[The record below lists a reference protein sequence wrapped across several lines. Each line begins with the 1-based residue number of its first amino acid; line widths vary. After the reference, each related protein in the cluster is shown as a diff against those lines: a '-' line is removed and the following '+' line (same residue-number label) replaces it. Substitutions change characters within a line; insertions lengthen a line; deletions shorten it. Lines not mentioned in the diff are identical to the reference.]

1 MFYSHQLLARKA
13 PLGQIWMAATMHA
26 KINRR
31 KLDKLDIIKI
41 CEEILNPSV
50 PMALRLSGILMGGV
64 VIVYERKVKLLYDD
78 VTRLLVEINEAW
90 KAKSVADPTV
100 LPKGKSQA
108 RKEAVTLPENEDI
121 DIEGMLNLS
130 NGATTMFQQT
140 SYFAMRLDS
149 VDEQYV
155 NNDAGDPPQQF
166 HQAEA
171 ENITLPERFDSC
183 QADAYLYSRLE
194 RFDIEGDEETQLNFT
209 SGEHTQIH
217 IPPSPPRDEHQKAD
231 TTQDDQHPE
240 QQVNQPEECQEFRQ
254 KVGMK
259 QVQERQG
266 PIRRKTRR
274 TQASAMDFEQTII
287 PGHLYQ
293 SWLQNSSDIVSRRG
307 RKRKR
312 TDVMATMK
320 IVNLMELPPIVLI
333 GDLFTTGSRDIYYPR
348 PLLDLWM
355 KSTRTPRASPSE
367 RNTPPLTPEP
377 SSSTPPGRQQYEDP
391 VGYPFEDFHSGV
403 GSQSLEPSID
413 KQRRHSGMT
422 RGNSDPAQVVLEGLT
437 ANLENNDLGGTDAN
451 PMATPGN
458 SDDVRSIPS
467 SASGQAIPSE
477 ANSGRSNRKRPYSA
491 SGHGSVRLEPVFE
504 VNHPDVNFELSRLHE
519 HGLTS
524 EPDFFVETGPTQTQ
538 KPINDQP
545 LDKTTDSIRRLLKS
559 HFDTAGAPQ
568 VESLDHLTA
577 GRTRKE
583 AAVFFY
589 KTCVLATHDAIRVE
603 QKVAY
608 GEILISRGPK
618 MG

>member
-13 PLGQIWMAATMHA
+13 PLGQ
-26 KINRR
+26 
-31 KLDKLDIIKI
+31 I

-121 DIEGMLNLS
+121 DIEGMLNFS

-155 NNDAGDPPQQF
+155 NNDAREEDPPQQF
-166 HQAEA
+166 H
-171 ENITLPERFDSC
+171 

-231 TTQDDQHPE
+231 TIQDDQHPE
-240 QQVNQPEECQEFRQ
+240 QQVNQPEDCQEFR
-254 KVGMK
+254 

-333 GDLFTTGSRDIYYPR
+333 GDLFTTASRDIYYPR

-355 KSTRTPRASPSE
+355 KSTRTPHASPSE
-367 RNTPPLTPEP
+367 RTTPPLPPEP

-391 VGYPFEDFHSGV
+391 VGYPFEDYSGV

-437 ANLENNDLGGTDAN
+437 ANLENNGLGGTDAN

-491 SGHGSVRLEPVFE
+491 SGHSSVRLEPVFE

-519 HGLTS
+519 HGPTS

-583 AAVFFY
+583 AAIFFY
-589 KTCVLATHDAIRVE
+589 KTCVLATHDAIKVE

>member
-1 MFYSHQLLARKA
+1 
-13 PLGQIWMAATMHA
+13 MAATMHA

-41 CEEILNPSV
+41 WWSRHRVRTKN
-50 PMALRLSGILMGGV
+50 
-64 VIVYERKVKLLYDD
+64 D

-121 DIEGMLNLS
+121 DIEGMLNFS

-155 NNDAGDPPQQF
+155 NNDAGEEDPPQQF
-166 HQAEA
+166 HQAAA

-183 QADAYLYSRLE
+183 QADAYLHSRLE
-194 RFDIEGDEETQLNFT
+194 R
-209 SGEHTQIH
+209 
-217 IPPSPPRDEHQKAD
+217 PPTAD
-231 TTQDDQHPE
+231 TIQDDQHPE
-240 QQVNQPEECQEFRQ
+240 QQVNKPEECQEFRQ
-254 KVGMK
+254 

-293 SWLQNSSDIVSRRG
+293 SWLQNYSDIVSRRG
-307 RKRKR
+307 RKRKVCPCSLRLIFSVPFYLQNTLTINLCAER
-312 TDVMATMK
+312 T
-320 IVNLMELPPIVLI
+320 
-333 GDLFTTGSRDIYYPR
+333 
-348 PLLDLWM
+348 
-355 KSTRTPRASPSE
+355 
-367 RNTPPLTPEP
+367 TPPLPPEP

-391 VGYPFEDFHSGV
+391 VGYLSQSTFFYFSRPFEDFHSGV
-403 GSQSLEPSID
+403 GSQSLESSID

-437 ANLENNDLGGTDAN
+437 ANLENNGLGGTDAN

-458 SDDVRSIPS
+458 SDEVRSIPS

-491 SGHGSVRLEPVFE
+491 SGHSSVRLEPVFE

-519 HGLTS
+519 HGPTS

-589 KTCVLATHDAIRVE
+589 KTCVLATHDAIKVD

>member
-13 PLGQIWMAATMHA
+13 PLGQ
-26 KINRR
+26 
-31 KLDKLDIIKI
+31 I

-50 PMALRLSGILMGGV
+50 PMALRLSGILM
-64 VIVYERKVKLLYDD
+64 DD

-121 DIEGMLNLS
+121 DIEGMLNFS

-155 NNDAGDPPQQF
+155 NNDVGEEDPPQQF

-171 ENITLPERFDSC
+171 ENITLPEHFDSC

-217 IPPSPPRDEHQKAD
+217 IPPSPPRDEHQNGQHISLPGEPPTAD
-231 TTQDDQHPE
+231 TIQDDQHPE

-254 KVGMK
+254 
-259 QVQERQG
+259 
-266 PIRRKTRR
+266 RK
-274 TQASAMDFEQTII
+274 
-287 PGHLYQ
+287 
-293 SWLQNSSDIVSRRG
+293 
-307 RKRKR
+307 
-312 TDVMATMK
+312 DVMATMK

-355 KSTRTPRASPSE
+355 KSTRTPHASPSE
-367 RNTPPLTPEP
+367 RTTPPLPPEP

-391 VGYPFEDFHSGV
+391 VGYPFEDYSGV

-437 ANLENNDLGGTDAN
+437 ANLENNGIGGTDAN

-491 SGHGSVRLEPVFE
+491 SGHSSVRLEPVFE

-519 HGLTS
+519 HGPTS
-524 EPDFFVETGPTQTQ
+524 EPDLFVETGPTQTQ

-583 AAVFFY
+583 AAIFFY
-589 KTCVLATHDAIRVE
+589 KTCVLATHDAIKVE
-603 QKVAY
+603 QRVAY